1 MEYIS
6 IFKHAL
12 VISFFVFVMM
22 LLVDFI
28 DLVTNK
34 RISDII
40 KGGKLRQYTLSS
52 FFGSIPGCLG
62 AFMNVSL
69 YVRGIIGFGA
79 VVGGMIAT
87 SGDEAFVMLSEF
99 PGTALILF
107 GLLFI
112 CGIIFASISDKIIE
126 IFGISTC
133 NTCLDAECVECAY
146 DENSSIG
153 IKTSIFEILQPRNF
167 STNLKSLSFTRFLL
181 FMLIISFAVL
191 VASGNLGP
199 DSWDWERITFLVLAL
214 CTLLIIIVVS
224 EHYLHSHIW
233 EHIIK
238 KHILR
243 VFLWSFAALLFVH
256 WGLSYWKIDLFVKQ
270 NMWLVLVISAL
281 ISIIPESG
289 PHLVFVMMF
298 SQGLIPFSV
307 LFTSSFVQDGHGILP
322 LLSYNVK
329 DAILVKVF
337 NLVFGLS
344 VGAIL
349 YILGF

>member
-1 MEYIS
+1 MEIIS

-12 VISFFVFVMM
+12 TISFFVFVMM

-28 DLVTNK
+28 DTISK
-34 RISDII
+34 QSISDVLR
-40 KGGKLRQYTLSS
+40 GGRWRQYTLAS

-99 PGTALILF
+99 PGTAL
-107 GLLFI
+107 LLFALLFV
-112 CGIIFASISDKIIE
+112 CGIVFARLSDWIVSTL
-126 IFGISTC
+126 GITLSNSC
-133 NTCLDAECVECAY
+133 VDAQCEQCES
-146 DENSSIG
+146 DHDNF
-153 IKTSIFEILQPRNF
+153 IKVSDIYQPRSFIN
-167 STNLKSLSFTRFLL
+167 NLKSISFTRFLL
-181 FMLIISFAVL
+181 LIMVISFAVL
-191 VASGNLGP
+191 IASGRLGS
-199 DSWDWERITFLVLAL
+199 DSWDWERISFFSLSL
-214 CTLLIIIVVS
+214 CTLYITAVVS

-256 WGLSYWKIDLFVKQ
+256 WGLDTWNLEFFVKQ
-270 NMWLVLVISAL
+270 HMWLVLFVGAL
-281 ISIIPESG
+281 ISLIPESG

-298 SQGLIPFSV
+298 SQGIIPFSV
-307 LFTSSFVQDGHGILP
+307 LFTTSFIQDGHGMLP
-322 LLSYNVK
+322 LLSYSIK
-329 DAILVKVF
+329 DAMLVKLF
-337 NLVFGLS
+337 NLIFGLA
-344 VGAIL
+344 VGGTL
-349 YILGF
+349 YAMGF